1 MLDELLSAA
10 GLADAGSV
18 VIARVSALNG
28 ASLVPWQPC
37 LLLLDAPH
45 GPNRAALRRYPPTTQ
60 ATLISETADGLQ
72 TRLTP
77 VDQLDDQRTDAVAI
91 ALPAVPM
98 HDVRNHSEGLR
109 GVIDRLRDP
118 VDGCPWDNAQ
128 THTSLRPHLLEE
140 TYEALE
146 ALDSGDP
153 EALCEE
159 LGDVLM
165 QVVLHAKLAE
175 QDGAFDLDDV
185 SEGIRAKLVRRH
197 PHVFADA
204 HVDSAAGTEQMWER
218 LKARERPTRESV
230 LDGVP
235 KTLPALA
242 RAQSI
247 LGRAARNGLPHAPS
261 GGTAGASIGDQA
273 LDLVLAARSAGLSA
287 EDETRDALA
296 NFETRVRALE
306 SELRSED
313 LSLTDLDPEVLTRRW
328 SATA

>member
-28 ASLVPWQPC
+28 ASLDPWQPC

-45 GPNRAALRRYPPTTQ
+45 GPNRAALRRYPPTTE

-72 TRLTP
+72 TRRAP

-128 THTSLRPHLLEE
+128 THASLRPHLLEE

-247 LGRAARNGLPHAPS
+247 LGRAARNGLPRRTLRRH
-261 GGTAGASIGDQA
+261 GWR
-273 LDLVLAARSAGLSA
+273 LDR
-287 EDETRDALA
+287 
-296 NFETRVRALE
+296 
-306 SELRSED
+306 
-313 LSLTDLDPEVLTRRW
+313 
-328 SATA
+328 

>member
-1 MLDELLSAA
+1 MLDELLTAA
-10 GLADAGSV
+10 GLADAGSI
-18 VIARVSALNG
+18 VIARVSALDG
-28 ASLVPWQPC
+28 APLVPWQPC

-45 GPNRAALRRYPPTTQ
+45 GLNRAALRRYPPATPV
-60 ATLISETADGLQ
+60 TLISETADGLQ
-72 TRLTP
+72 TRQAP

-128 THTSLRPHLLEE
+128 THASLRPHLLEE

-204 HVDSAAGTEQMWER
+204 HVDSAAATEQMWER
-218 LKARERPTRESV
+218 LKAHERPTRESV

-247 LGRAARNGLPHAPS
+247 LGRADRNGLPRRHS
-261 GGTAGASIGDQA
+261 GAAGDASIGDQI
-273 LDLVLAARSAGLSA
+273 LDLVLAARSADLSA
-287 EDETRDALA
+287 EDEARDALA
-296 NFETRVRALE
+296 HFESRVRRLE
-306 SELRSED
+306 SQLRSED
-313 LSLTDLDPEVLTRRW
+313 LSLTDLNPEALTQRW
-328 SATA
+328 SASA

>member
-28 ASLVPWQPC
+28 ASLDPWQPC
-37 LLLLDAPH
+37 LLLLDAPP
-45 GPNRAALRRYPPTTQ
+45 GPNRSALRRYPSTTE
-60 ATLISETADGLQ
+60 ATLISETVGGLR
-72 TRLTP
+72 TRRAT
-77 VDQLDDQRTDAVAI
+77 VDQLGDQRSDAVAI
-91 ALPAVPM
+91 ALPAVLM

-247 LGRAARNGLPHAPS
+247 LGRAARNGLPRLPS
-261 GGTAGASIGDQA
+261 AGAAGASFGDQI
-273 LDLVLAARSAGLSA
+273 LDLVLAARSADLSA

-296 NFETRVRALE
+296 SFESRVRALE
-306 SELRSED
+306 SQLRSED
-313 LSLTDLDPEVLTRRW
+313 RSLTDLDTEALAQRW

>member
-1 MLDELLSAA
+1 MLDELLTAA
-10 GLADAGSV
+10 GLSDVGSV
-18 VIARVSALNG
+18 VLARASALDG
-28 ASLVPWQPC
+28 ASLVPWEPC

-45 GPNRAALRRYPPTTQ
+45 GPSRDALRRYPPATPV
-60 ATLISETADGLQ
+60 TLITQTADGLQ
-72 TRLTP
+72 TRQAP
-77 VDQLDDQRTDAVAI
+77 VDQLDDQRADALAI
-91 ALPAVPM
+91 AFPAVPM

-128 THTSLRPHLLEE
+128 THASLRPHLLEE

-218 LKARERPTRESV
+218 LKARERPSRESV

-247 LGRAARNGLPHAPS
+247 LGRADRNGLPRRHS
-261 GGTAGASIGDQA
+261 GGAGGASIGDQM
-273 LDLVLAARSAGLSA
+273 LDLVLAARSADLSA
-287 EDETRDALA
+287 EDEARDALA
-296 NFETRVRALE
+296 HFESRVRALE
-306 SELRSED
+306 SQLRSED
-313 LSLTDLDPEVLTRRW
+313 LSLTDLDPDALTRRW

>member
-1 MLDELLSAA
+1 MLDELLTAA
-10 GLADAGSV
+10 GLTDAGSV
-18 VIARVSALNG
+18 VITRVSALNG

-37 LLLLDAPH
+37 LLLLDASH
-45 GPNRAALRRYPPTTQ
+45 GPNRSALRRYPPTTE

-204 HVDSAAGTEQMWER
+204 HVDSAAGHRADVGAAQGPRTSHPR
-218 LKARERPTRESV
+218 VRPRRCAQ
-230 LDGVP
+230 D
-235 KTLPALA
+235 AA
-242 RAQSI
+242 RARPRPEHPRPRRPQ
-247 LGRAARNGLPHAPS
+247 RPAPR
-261 GGTAGASIGDQA
+261 T
-273 LDLVLAARSAGLSA
+273 
-287 EDETRDALA
+287 
-296 NFETRVRALE
+296 
-306 SELRSED
+306 LR
-313 LSLTDLDPEVLTRRW
+313 RRR
-328 SATA
+328 